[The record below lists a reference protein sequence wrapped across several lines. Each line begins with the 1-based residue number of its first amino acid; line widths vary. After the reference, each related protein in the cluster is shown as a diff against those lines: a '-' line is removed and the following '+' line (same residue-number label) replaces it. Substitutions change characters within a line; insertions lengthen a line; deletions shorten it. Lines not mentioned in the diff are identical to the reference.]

1 MTRTIIICYDHSPPA
16 RNAIKWVI
24 SKKLLLS
31 DDSVILATALD
42 EDVVAIEGGA
52 LAIPNVVG
60 GAGDFFAVD
69 YAERVQ
75 RMEEDAEHEL
85 KEAVEQIEQHV
96 GKVRAVLLRGE
107 PKSSLVD
114 YANTNNADL
123 VIVGQRGLGWLKRH
137 LLGSVSDHLAHHLKV
152 PILIVRDSA

>member
-1 MTRTIIICYDHSPPA
+1 MRKFIHAGNVRCIMSFTFLVLAKSIKYPRGQPLRLVYLSLLSNTMTRTIIICYDHSPPA

-75 RMEEDAEHEL
+75 RMEKDAEYEL

-96 GKVRAVLLRGE
+96 VRGDALELMVCNM
-107 PKSSLVD
+107 P
-114 YANTNNADL
+114 
-123 VIVGQRGLGWLKRH
+123 
-137 LLGSVSDHLAHHLKV
+137 
-152 PILIVRDSA
+152 